1 MIVQNLYLEGF
12 GIFKDLDLSHL
23 AEHLVIVYGENESG
37 KTTLKEAMLT
47 LLFGFPYR
55 QKRKNEQYYPPI
67 RGGVHG
73 GRIQVALQDGRILH
87 IERTV
92 RQVRYALFRNGKTA
106 LFHEFTDGEPL
117 PELWGGK
124 LNRSLYRRIFVM
136 DPVEMEMEGLS
147 FLEKDEYLRSL
158 FMASSSGIHPNTL
171 VHLKNRLY
179 SESQAL
185 IRPRSREGMVNQL
198 LDRYQTLQ
206 RTIRELEQQRAR
218 YPDLLK
224 ERDAL
229 EARLTEIQ
237 EKLEELEREKR
248 WLELLDRARTHWIQ
262 CQTLQKDLE
271 SLEDAS
277 SFQEHWW
284 ETYQQLYG
292 RLETLKGKQKEVAL
306 KRKRMEAELGDP
318 PEVILLPHR
327 DLLLTLREERA
338 WWRETLE
345 RIRDLEERKTWLQ
358 EQVEDLLHQTGL
370 TLSPQALVHLPR
382 SPDFQREAQEL
393 ALAYR
398 QVHTALQEHRALRP
412 PEPPVSETHLQDVEA
427 LIQIWIQQYRE
438 IQALTEEREQLELL
452 LATGDA
458 LPWWSPWV
466 VGLGVGG
473 GVYLLLHALH
483 APITP
488 LPAAGAAGGLVGGT
502 LATVWAVL
510 TWQHRRQ
517 QRPVV
522 QRLQEITS
530 RIQEQQEQLHHTA
543 ERLTALELTLHGT
556 PDTWTPEML
565 EDLFTRV
572 RTFRQWQE
580 EEHLLLQRQEALIQR
595 WESLMQR
602 IPGDVP
608 YTIDTYLDLVEP
620 LRTLQAR
627 MEQIHEIARELQ
639 QLRDRLAS
647 RVQSLREVLSETS
660 SEPPDAPV
668 WLTRLEEA
676 LKRLEKEETLQ
687 EEWHH
692 KQEQLRQLEE
702 MQEALQAEQIQLE
715 EQLAALYREAGV
727 RDRQTFLERRERFR
741 RWSTLH
747 QDWLRARQSLLA
759 LLGSEE
765 ALNKAQKILRQT
777 DAMELS
783 SRRQQVE
790 RELHVLQE
798 EHTRLLERRGELNRI
813 LREME
818 EERTLQDLYQ
828 QETMLRAQIQD
839 GLREWGKRVFALH
852 VLSKAQYIY
861 EQEKQ
866 PEIVNRA
873 SAFLAHM
880 TRRPYRLHSPL
891 VNPSEIQVEHTEH
904 HAFRSEDAWSRGLL
918 EQVLLALRLAFATEF
933 TRMMEGLPILLDEAL
948 AHFDPTRMEEAGRM
962 LADLSA
968 THQIF
973 FFTCH
978 PELAE
983 MLHAAGEQAGRSIT
997 RITLADGKVVSR
1009 TDRPG

>member
-1 MIVQNLYLEGF
+1 
-12 GIFKDLDLSHL
+12 
-23 AEHLVIVYGENESG
+23 A
-37 KTTLKEAMLT
+37 
-47 LLFGFPYR
+47 
-55 QKRKNEQYYPPI
+55 
-67 RGGVHG
+67 
-73 GRIQVALQDGRILH
+73 
-87 IERTV
+87 
-92 RQVRYALFRNGKTA
+92 
-106 LFHEFTDGEPL
+106 
-117 PELWGGK
+117 LWGGK
-124 LNRSLYRRIFVM
+124 PNRSLYRRIVVM

-147 FLEKDEYLRSL
+147 FLEKDEHLRSL

-185 IRPRSREGMVNQL
+185 IRPRSKEGWVNQL
-198 LDRYQTLQ
+198 LERYLTLQ
-206 RTIRELEQQRAR
+206 RTIRDMEHQRDR
-218 YPDLLK
+218 YPNLLK

-237 EKLEELEREKR
+237 GRLEELEREKQ
-248 WLELLDRARTHWIQ
+248 WLELLDRARSHWIQ
-262 CQTLQKDLE
+262 CRTLQQDLE
-271 SLEDAS
+271 KLEDAS

-292 RLETLKGKQKEVAL
+292 RLETIKGKQQEVTL
-306 KRKRMEAELGDP
+306 KRQRMEADLGDP
-318 PEVILLPHR
+318 PETSLLPHR
-327 DLLLTLREERA
+327 DTLLALREERA

-358 EQVEDLLHQTGL
+358 QQVEDLLHQTGL
-370 TLSPQALVHLPR
+370 TLSPETLARLPR
-382 SPDFQREAQEL
+382 SPEFQREAQEL

-412 PEPPVSETHLQDVEA
+412 PAPPVSAASLQDVGSLVQA
-427 LIQIWIQQYRE
+427 WIQQHRE
-438 IQALTEEREQLELL
+438 IQELTEEQEQLQFL

-466 VGLGVGG
+466 VGFGVGG
-473 GVYLLLHALH
+473 GVYLLLRALH
-483 APITP
+483 VPIPP
-488 LPAAGAAGGLVGGT
+488 LPAAGMAGGLVGGT

-517 QRPVV
+517 QRPIVH
-522 QRLQEITS
+522 RLQEITA

-543 ERLTALELTLHGT
+543 TRLTALGLPLHGT

-565 EDLFTRV
+565 EDLHTRV
-572 RTFRQWQE
+572 QTFRQWQE
-580 EEHLLLQRQEALIQR
+580 EEHLLLQRQEALNRR

-602 IPGDVP
+602 IPEDIP

-627 MEQIHEIARELQ
+627 MEQIHEITRELQ

-647 RVQSLREVLSETS
+647 RVQSLRDVFGETW

-687 EEWHH
+687 ENWQH

-702 MQEALQAEQIQLE
+702 MQEVLRVEQTQLE
-715 EQLAALYREAGV
+715 EQLAALYREAGAT
-727 RDRQTFLERRERFR
+727 DRQTFLQRRERFR

-765 ALNKAQKILRQT
+765 ALKKAQTILQET
-777 DAMELS
+777 DAMELNT
-783 SRRQQVE
+783 RRQQTE
-790 RELHVLQE
+790 RELHALQQ

-828 QETMLRAQIQD
+828 QETVLQEQIMD
-839 GLREWGKRVFALH
+839 GLREWGKRMFALH

-873 SAFLAHM
+873 SAYLAHI
-880 TRRPYRLHSPL
+880 TRRPYRLHAPL
-891 VNPSEIQVEHTEH
+891 VNPSGIQVEHTEH

-933 TRMMEGLPILLDEAL
+933 TRMMEGLPILLDEVF
-948 AHFDPTRMEEAGRM
+948 AHFDPTRMEESARM
-962 LADLSA
+962 LTDIST

-983 MLHAAGEQAGRSIT
+983 ILHAAGEQAGRSIT
-997 RITLADGKVVSR
+997 RITLAGGTVVER
-1009 TDRPG
+1009 KDHPA